1 MKRKLAKLAKA
12 TAPAALT
19 ANRVWMVY
27 GDCGRTPPK
36 YLHYSEKSAREEAR
50 RLAECNIGSHF
61 FVLRAI
67 SCFYAEK
74 PQAVAVKIVAG
85 SPSHPTIEDDI
96 PF

>member
-36 YLHYSEKSAREEAR
+36 YLHYSEKSAREEAI
-50 RLAECNIGSHF
+50 RLAESNVGSHF

-67 SCFYAEK
+67 ACFHAPK
-74 PQAVAVKIVAG
+74 PQAAPVKLVA
-85 SPSHPTIEDDI
+85 PTHQAIDDDI